1 MTDDS
6 EKAELRK
13 KIARAE
19 RRLWATR
26 AEMAEFEQRVANFEK
41 AEAALMKFYKR
52 GPHSKKKSG
61 RPSFWKSPH
70 GCFFVWEV
78 ETILEERKCKI
89 ATAIRTAKKIQL
101 NEASE
106 ARLAVIQILS
116 SREPLGWRNSRM
128 SNYKYDIK
136 RLEGIGYSWSIPKR
150 ISEKKKPSNAISSKH
165 FERWRSSR
173 LKRTR
178 KDPAH
183 IGSVLLTNSRRTGA
197 STFRKEFGFSVRN
210 SVLAGLL

>member
-89 ATAIRTAKKIQL
+89 ATAIRTAKKNTI
-101 NEASE
+101 ERGKRSKARGYTDPIIARA
-106 ARLAVIQILS
+106 ARLAKLS
-116 SREPLGWRNSRM
+116 DEQLQVRYQEARRHWLFMVDPEAYQREEEALQCN
-128 SNYKYDIK
+128 
-136 RLEGIGYSWSIPKR
+136 LEQALRALEELAPKKNPKR
-150 ISEKKKPSNAISSKH
+150 SGTYWVSIVDE
-165 FERWRSSR
+165 FEADRGV
-173 LKRTR
+173 
-178 KDPAH
+178 D
-183 IGSVLLTNSRRTGA
+183 
-197 STFRKEFGFSVRN
+197 FS
-210 SVLAGLL
+210 